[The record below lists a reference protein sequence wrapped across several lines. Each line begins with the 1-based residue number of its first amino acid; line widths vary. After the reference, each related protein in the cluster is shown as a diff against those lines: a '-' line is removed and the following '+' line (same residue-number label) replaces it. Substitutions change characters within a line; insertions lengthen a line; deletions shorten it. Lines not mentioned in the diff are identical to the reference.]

1 MKIYFFAL
9 VMALLP
15 AGCAVTTQQLQPLSS
30 ELTGTA
36 RQQEAARSCAAV
48 FPQGKW
54 QFVHSIEF
62 AMADGSGSSMLGVTV
77 LDADSLSC
85 ALMTTEGFTLFEAR
99 LTDTLQV
106 LRAVPPFDKPE
117 FAQGLM
123 RDVQA
128 IFIPPQGHNQQY
140 GKLTNST
147 DCCRT
152 TAVIGRRLTTDVLF
166 TENNCWQINT
176 FDNQQKMIRSITA
189 RSCKEVGATVI
200 PDQLDLTVPGPAG
213 YTLKMTLVDAVPGQG
228 KQ

>member
-1 MKIYFFAL
+1 MKIHFFAPAL
-9 VMALLP
+9 ALLLT
-15 AGCAVTTQQLQPLSS
+15 GCGVSTQQLQPLTSD
-30 ELTGTA
+30 LTGTA
-36 RQQEAARSCAAV
+36 RQEAARRCAAV

-62 AMADGSGSSMLGVTV
+62 SMADGSGSSMLGVTV
-77 LDADSLSC
+77 LDTDSLSC

-99 LTDTLQV
+99 MTDTLQV

-117 FAQGLM
+117 FAKGLM

-128 IFIPPQGHNQQY
+128 IFIRPRGQNQQY
-140 GKLTNST
+140 GKLTDSMN
-147 DCCRT
+147 CCRT
-152 TAVIGRRLTTDVLF
+152 TAIDSRLTTDVLF

-189 RSCKEVGATVI
+189 RSCKEIGSTVI
-200 PDQLDLTVPGPAG
+200 PDQLDLTVPSPAG

>member
-1 MKIYFFAL
+1 M
-9 VMALLP
+9 
-15 AGCAVTTQQLQPLSS
+15 QPLTS

-36 RQQEAARSCAAV
+36 RQQAAGSCAAV

-62 AMADGSGSSMLGVTV
+62 TMADGSGSSMLGVTV

-106 LRAVPPFDKPE
+106 LRAFPPFDKPE
-117 FAQGLM
+117 FAEGLM

-128 IFIPPQGHNQQY
+128 IFIRPRGQNRQY
-140 GKLTNST
+140 GKLTDST
-147 DCCRT
+147 NCCRT
-152 TAVIGRRLTTDVLF
+152 TAIDSRLTTDVLF

-176 FDNQQKMIRSITA
+176 FDNQQKMMRSITA
-189 RSCKEVGATVI
+189 RSCKEVESTVI
-200 PDQLDLTVPGPAG
+200 PDRLELTVPGPAG
-213 YTLKMTLVDAVPGQG
+213 YTLKMTLVDAMPEQG